1 MPLPA
6 GGAGWLV
13 LVLGADGVVDLA
25 GFVVA
30 AEFEDAGEFE
40 LAGAPAEPELLLDGV
55 DAAADVFDG

>member
-1 MPLPA
+1 M
-6 GGAGWLV
+6 

-40 LAGAPAEPELLLDGV
+40 PAGAPAEPELMLDGV